1 MAGLTVVPSTSGVL
15 GNYAVTPSADGGW
28 NYTFN
33 GAPITREAY
42 QAAGGVAPA
51 DPVKAAA
58 ATTQAAAP
66 SNPTGAAAPVKV
78 DKSNDIAAQLAYLG
92 AEDQK
97 TATGTAAI
105 DKSLAS
111 LNGGYDTETA
121 ANEANY
127 KTNSDQ
133 NTNNLQV
140 NKQTALV
147 NAAQGRQGLYGTL
160 ASLGALNGSGIDE
173 ANIAVA
179 NGANAD
185 LAGASGNYATNAS
198 ALDTSIGTYRQQ
210 DKERRDQATQAASDA
225 KTNLANDVAKERASL
240 YSNLVGDYSAMGDDD
255 NAKAYTDKIT
265 ALAPEI
271 ASTAIPSTN
280 LAPVAAAYTPATLSS
295 YIAGANSTQVK
306 ATPTNGNGLPSLTA
320 QPIKKKVLQPA

>member
-15 GNYAVTPSADGGW
+15 GNYAVSPSADGGW

-33 GAPITREAY
+33 GNPISREAY
-42 QAAGGVAPA
+42 QAAGGTVQA

-58 ATTQAAAP
+58 PAAVAP
-66 SNPTGAAAPVKV
+66 SNPTGASAPVKV

-97 TATGTAAI
+97 TTAGTAAI
-105 DKSLAS
+105 EKSLAS
-111 LNGGYDTETA
+111 LRGNYDTEAA
-121 ANEANY
+121 ANEGNY
-127 KTNSDQ
+127 KTNADQ
-133 NTNNLQV
+133 NMNNLQV

-147 NAAQGRQGLYGTL
+147 NATQGRQGLYGTL
-160 ASLGALNGSGIDE
+160 ASLGALNGSGIDK
-173 ANIAVA
+173 ADTAVA

-198 ALDTSIGTYRQQ
+198 ALDTSIGAFRQQ
-210 DKERRDQATQAASDA
+210 DKQRRDQAEQAAADA
-225 KTNLANDVAKERASL
+225 KTGLANDVAKERASL
-240 YSNLVGDYSAMGDDD
+240 YSNLVGDYSAMGDDV

-280 LAPVAAAYTPATLSS
+280 LGYTAAAYTPATLAS
-295 YIAGANSTQVK
+295 YIAGADSMQVK
-306 ATPTNGNGLPSLTA
+306 STPTNGSGLPSLTA